1 MKAKPSRIIV
11 TSQIGS
17 TKTVYKSLMQRMI
30 RFKFNLCMDIEE
42 KPWSRCS
49 NTFYSL
55 FMYYCLTQPGKF
67 SCAVDSFLELAF
79 TILKD
84 SLREINCNVFF
95 WNYIGYMFTVRKL
108 WWTDWYG
115 FGSRTCLGLFER
127 TPQLTCYSVRSCCI

>member
-1 MKAKPSRIIV
+1 M

-95 WNYIGYMFTVRKL
+95 EIIL
-108 WWTDWYG
+108 D
-115 FGSRTCLGLFER
+115 TCL
-127 TPQLTCYSVRSCCI
+127 QLESYDEQTDVALVREPV